1 MHYKSKVDIL
11 YEKILDGIVNGTYKQ
26 GDRLVISK
34 LAKENKVSDIPV
46 REALRRIE
54 SEGFINIIA
63 NHGAVVAEYDPSEIA
78 QIYLINAVIGGFAT
92 KISADSLDE
101 TNLLELY
108 RINQELKKAV
118 EEGDYDKYLLYDES
132 FHVRIYSAAPY
143 PLVYKSI
150 NKTWIN
156 RINRQFKHSKERQ
169 NACVEEHNRLLEI
182 IKEKDYNALEIIAR
196 DHLIAPIE
204 SLLQE
209 INEFTVI
216 K

>member
-11 YEKILDGIVNGTYKQ
+11 YEKILDGIINGIYKQ

-54 SEGFINIIA
+54 SEGFVKIIA
-63 NHGAVVAEYDPSEIA
+63 NHGAVVAEYDTSEIA

-92 KISADSLDE
+92 KISADFLSE
-101 TNLLELY
+101 TTLLELF
-108 RINQELKKAV
+108 RINEELKKAV
-118 EEGDYDKYLLYDES
+118 DEDDYDRYLLYDES
-132 FHVRIYSAAPY
+132 FHVRIFSAAPY

-156 RINRQFKHSKERQ
+156 RIDKQFKHSKERQ
-169 NACVEEHNRLLEI
+169 NACFEEHNKLLALA
-182 IKEKDYNALEIIAR
+182 KEKDYDTLESITR
-196 DHLIAPIE
+196 NHLIAPIE
-204 SLLQE
+204 NLLQE
-209 INEFTVI
+209 INEYPVI

>member
-11 YEKILDGIVNGTYKQ
+11 YEKILDGIINGTYQQ

-63 NHGAVVAEYDPSEIA
+63 NHGAVVAEYAPSEIA

-92 KISADSLDE
+92 KISADFLSE
-101 TNLLELY
+101 TNLLELF
-108 RINQELKKAV
+108 RINDELKKAV
-118 EEGDYDKYLLYDES
+118 EEDDYDKYLLYDES

-150 NKTWIN
+150 NKTWLN
-156 RINRQFKHSKERQ
+156 RIDKQFKHSKERQ
-169 NACVEEHNRLLEI
+169 YACIEEHEKLLEAA
-182 IKEKDYNALEIIAR
+182 KAKDYAALESITR
-196 DHLIAPIE
+196 NHLIAPIE
-204 SLLQE
+204 NLLQE
-209 INEFTVI
+209 INEFPVI

>member
-11 YEKILDGIVNGTYKQ
+11 YEKILDGIISGTYKQ
-26 GDRLVISK
+26 GERLVISK
-34 LAKENKVSDIPV
+34 LAKENNVSDIPV

-54 SEGFINIIA
+54 SEGFITIIA
-63 NHGAVVAEYDPSEIA
+63 NHGAVVSEYDPSEIA

-92 KISADSLDE
+92 KISADFLSDTTLS
-101 TNLLELY
+101 ELS
-108 RINQELKKAV
+108 RINEELKKAV
-118 EEGDYDKYLLYDES
+118 DADDYDKYLLYDES

-156 RINRQFKHSKERQ
+156 RIDRQFKHSKERQ
-169 NACVEEHNRLLEI
+169 NACVEEHKRLLEI
-182 IKEKDYNALEIIAR
+182 AKEKDYDALEIITR

-204 SLLQE
+204 NLLQE
-209 INEFTVI
+209 INEFPVI

>member
-11 YEKILDGIVNGTYKQ
+11 YEKILDGIISGTYKQ

-34 LAKENKVSDIPV
+34 LAKDNRVSDIPV

-54 SEGFINIIA
+54 SEGFIKIIA
-63 NHGAVVAEYDPSEIA
+63 NHGAVVTEYDPSEIA

-92 KISADSLDE
+92 KISADFLSE
-101 TNLLELY
+101 TTLLELS
-108 RINQELKKAV
+108 RINRELKKAV
-118 EEGDYDKYLLYDES
+118 EEDDYNKYLLYDES
-132 FHVRIYSAAPY
+132 FHVRIFSAAPY

-156 RINRQFKHSKERQ
+156 RIDKQFKHSKERQ
-169 NACVEEHNRLLEI
+169 HACVEEHNRILEI
-182 IKEKDYNALEIIAR
+182 VQEKDYNTLETITR

-204 SLLQE
+204 NLLQE
-209 INEFTVI
+209 INEFPIV